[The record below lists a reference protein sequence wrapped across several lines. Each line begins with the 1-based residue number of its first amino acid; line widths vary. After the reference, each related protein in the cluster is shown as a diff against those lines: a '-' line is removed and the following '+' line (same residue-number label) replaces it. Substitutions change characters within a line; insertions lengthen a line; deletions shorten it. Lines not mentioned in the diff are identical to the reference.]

1 MMSSVDPKRISV
13 RWRVIAALCAA
24 LVILSGT
31 SGCSLGIMAGR
42 MIFGDPKHASEFR
55 SRTGID
61 LTKEEKKL
69 LVVVRTPQ
77 SIEGESPS
85 LDLDLIDA
93 VSRRLKVQGV
103 QVVNPDDVAKW
114 IDKNGGRF
122 DHPSELAREFQT
134 DFIAV
139 IDVDTFSLQDEG
151 SLNLYHGTA
160 SGQMQVFEVKKIA
173 GTKEAQQIFAGNFRN
188 QYPPHGPVSADSL
201 SMKMFEKR
209 FIDHLSDRLGSRFYD
224 YRLGD
229 EM

>member
-1 MMSSVDPKRISV
+1 MTCSVVPKWISV
-13 RWRVIAALCAA
+13 RWRVGSALLAALA
-24 LVILSGT
+24 LFNGG
-31 SGCSLGIMAGR
+31 GCSLGVMAGR
-42 MIFGDPKHASEFR
+42 AIFGDPKQLSEFR
-55 SRTGID
+55 TRTGID

-93 VSRRLKVQGV
+93 VSRRLKLHGV
-103 QVVNPDDVAKW
+103 QIVNPDDVAKW

-122 DHPSELAREFQT
+122 DHPSELAREFET

-139 IDVDTFSLQDEG
+139 IDVDSFSLHDAG
-151 SLNLYHGTA
+151 SPNLYHGAA
-160 SGQMQVFEVKKIA
+160 SGQMQVYQVQETA
-173 GTKEAQQIFAGNFRN
+173 GSKETLQVFTGSFRN
-188 QYPPHGPVSADSL
+188 QYPPHGPVPCDSL
-201 SMKMFEKR
+201 SRKMFEKR
-209 FIDHLSDRLGSRFYD
+209 FVDHLSDRLGSRFYD